1 MTVSDESGQVYGGV
15 DTHEDSI
22 HVAVISARGHDLAD
36 QEFPTS
42 PAGYKRAVA
51 FIASHGEPVAIGIE
65 GTSSY
70 GVGVTAAAIAAGYR
84 VVEVIRPERAE
95 RRRLGKSD
103 PIDAYQ
109 AARAALGNHRIAP
122 AKNAE
127 QIEGIRA
134 LHNAR
139 RSAMKARTC
148 AMRQIHAQLIT
159 APTPIREKYRD
170 MASQKRLMVLARM
183 QVPANRTPVERAVL
197 LVLKTLAQRANELQ
211 REHERLG
218 AELDQLVTAANPGL
232 RAAYGVG
239 PDTAAQL
246 LLTAGGNPDRLRS
259 EASFAALCGAS
270 PIPASSGKTTRHR
283 LSRGGDRGANGALYR
298 IALVRMSSD
307 PRTKEYAARQR
318 EAGLSNKEIL
328 RKLKRGIAREVFRL
342 LTTPVAVPTVEDL
355 RPLRQSKNITITNA
369 ANHLG
374 VWPTTISE
382 LERGTRRDDDL
393 AQTYRDWLTVA

>member
-1 MTVSDESGQVYGGV
+1 MTVEEDSGQVYGGV

-22 HVAVISARGHDLAD
+22 HVAVISSRGHNLAD
-36 QEFPTS
+36 QEFPTT
-42 PAGYKRAVA
+42 PAGYRQALA
-51 FIASHGEPVAIGIE
+51 FIASHGEPIAIGIE

-70 GVGVTAAAIAAGYR
+70 GVGITAAAVAEDLV

-122 AKNAE
+122 AKNNAA
-127 QIEGIRA
+127 IEGIRA

-139 RSAMKARTC
+139 RSAMKARTA

-159 APTPIREKYRD
+159 APTVIREKYRD
-170 MASQKRLMVLARM
+170 LSSEKRLVVLARM

-218 AELDQLVTAANPGL
+218 TELDQLVTAANPGL

-246 LLTAGGNPDRLRS
+246 LLTAGGNSDRLRS
-259 EASFAALCGAS
+259 EAAFAALCGVS
-270 PIPASSGKTTRHR
+270 PIPASSGKTVRHR
-283 LSRGGDRGANGALYR
+283 LSRGGDRAANGALYR

-307 PRTKEYAARQR
+307 ARTKEYVARQR
-318 EAGLSNKEIL
+318 DAGFSNKEIL
-328 RKLKRGIAREVFRL
+328 RKLKRAIAREVFRL
-342 LTTPVAVPTVEDL
+342 LTTPVPIPGVDDL
-355 RPLRQSKNITITNA
+355 RPLRQEKNITLTSA
-369 ANHLG
+369 ANTLG
-374 VWPTTISE
+374 VWPTIISE
-382 LERGTRRDDDL
+382 LERGIRRNDAL
-393 AQTYRDWLTVA
+393 AKAYRDWLLTA

>member
-1 MTVSDESGQVYGGV
+1 
-15 DTHEDSI
+15 
-22 HVAVISARGHDLAD
+22 
-36 QEFPTS
+36 
-42 PAGYKRAVA
+42 
-51 FIASHGEPVAIGIE
+51 
-65 GTSSY
+65 
-70 GVGVTAAAIAAGYR
+70 

-109 AARAALGNHRIAP
+109 AARAALGNHRVAP

-139 RSAMKARTC
+139 RSAMKARTS

-159 APTPIREKYRD
+159 APTVIREKYRD
-170 MASQKRLMVLARM
+170 MASDKRLAVLARM

-197 LVLKTLAQRANELQ
+197 LALKTLAQRCNELQ

-218 AELDQLVTAANPGL
+218 VELDLLVTAANPGL

-259 EASFAALCGAS
+259 EAAFAALCGAS

-307 PRTKEYAARQR
+307 ARTKEYATRQR
-318 EAGLSNKEIL
+318 AAGQSNKEIL
-328 RKLKRGIAREVFRL
+328 RKLKRAIAREVFRL
-342 LTTPVAVPTVEDL
+342 LTAPVAVPGVDDL
-355 RPLRQSKNITITNA
+355 RPLRQSKNITLTSA
-369 ANHLG
+369 ANQLG
-374 VWPTTISE
+374 VWPATISE
-382 LERGTRRDDDL
+382 LERGIRRNDDP
-393 AQTYRDWLTVA
+393 AQSYRDWLHAA

>member
-22 HVAVISARGHDLAD
+22 HVAVISARGHDLVD
-36 QEFPTS
+36 REFPTS

-51 FIASHGEPVAIGIE
+51 FIASQGEPIAIGIE

-70 GVGVTAAAIAAGYR
+70 GVGVTAAAIANGYR

-122 AKNAE
+122 AKNSE

-139 RSAMKARTC
+139 RSAMKARTA